1 MEGRVLHCQ
10 IDRSPHLILALVS
23 VHPRR
28 LTVKCRC
35 DGDGGLR
42 CTRLAELKLED
53 KNVSVR
59 TPRPRKG
66 ANDALRG
73 RPCDNWKLDLAARV
87 ERPVDGID
95 WDCDAV
101 VAVGSCGDGLARP
114 GHQLRGEGTTGDAL
128 PLVVDQSALI
138 AAFVVNGNGSGDTA
152 RSALVAL
159 VALATAILIILTTLT
174 ASINGDISFKA
185 GGELEIEVE
194 SGFDEAC
201 AMQDAWNSN
210 TWHVTG
216 TD

>member
-59 TPRPRKG
+59 TPRPQKG
-66 ANDALRG
+66 ANNALRG
-73 RPCDNWKLDLAARV
+73 RPCDNRKLDLAARV

-95 WDCDAV
+95 
-101 VAVGSCGDGLARP
+101 
-114 GHQLRGEGTTGDAL
+114 
-128 PLVVDQSALI
+128 
-138 AAFVVNGNGSGDTA
+138 
-152 RSALVAL
+152 
-159 VALATAILIILTTLT
+159 
-174 ASINGDISFKA
+174 
-185 GGELEIEVE
+185 
-194 SGFDEAC
+194 
-201 AMQDAWNSN
+201 
-210 TWHVTG
+210 
-216 TD
+216 